1 MSNTQEVRITTH
13 WLPLSLPLENVIFR
27 NMDLSLEDVALWEKE
42 QQHSFTSGTWHFK
55 ENFHM
60 APWASFMRGSQI
72 QQGIAHI
79 SHSKR
84 KLSGVS
90 SSPGHCSCRLFARR
104 MVAKALLDLEG
115 LYHELGTNREA
126 GGSSSSPQPSG
137 CMVKSAVGE
146 EDAVVSAWFVGA
158 QQGEAVQTGLG
169 VAVSLWL
176 A

>member
-1 MSNTQEVRITTH
+1 
-13 WLPLSLPLENVIFR
+13 
-27 NMDLSLEDVALWEKE
+27 
-42 QQHSFTSGTWHFK
+42 
-55 ENFHM
+55 
-60 APWASFMRGSQI
+60 
-72 QQGIAHI
+72 
-79 SHSKR
+79 
-84 KLSGVS
+84 
-90 SSPGHCSCRLFARR
+90 

-126 GGSSSSPQPSG
+126 GGRSSPQPSG
-137 CMVKSAVGE
+137 CTVKSAVGE